1 MSNPRSLNIMDVR
14 EDNATETIKDSLLNA
29 RFPGV
34 TVSMLHELQSEY
46 FLTGLKSKFMK

>member
-1 MSNPRSLNIMDVR
+1 MDLR

-34 TVSMLHELQSEY
+34 TVSKGHDLQTNIIVSFQVVIVVV
-46 FLTGLKSKFMK
+46 FLRQ